1 MSESEGN
8 PVQPIPIR
16 MDLPEEIAAVAISSD
31 DTDEPPT
38 VILNTKERSAPVWA
52 DLRSGGAII
61 GVLGLLVGVA
71 IRWLRDHTATLV
83 TVGATG
89 MVTATATVGVVAL
102 ENNDRP
108 PSRHTQP
115 TVTVAT
121 PRAGPARTASPRPAA
136 TASRNVPAGRTRPPD
151 VIPRPTTSRPTAT
164 STRTSTIT
172 ARPTRSRDIPR
183 SALTTASPPPG
194 PTKQPPAANA
204 SEPRPT
210 TTRPATSAP
219 TTAPSTG
226 PAATTARD
234 CVVRVDVDPLLDL
247 CVLG

>member
-16 MDLPEEIAAVAISSD
+16 MDLPEEIAAVAISD
-31 DTDEPPT
+31 DETDEPPT

-83 TVGATG
+83 TVGATSV
-89 MVTATATVGVVAL
+89 VTATATVGVVAL
-102 ENNDRP
+102 ENNSRSP
-108 PSRHTQP
+108 TRHTQP
-115 TVTVAT
+115 TVTVVT
-121 PRAGPARTASPRPAA
+121 PRAGQSRTASPQPAA
-136 TASRNVPAGRTRPPD
+136 TVTRNVPAGRTRPPD
-151 VIPRPTTSRPTAT
+151 VILRPTTSRPTAT
-164 STRTSTIT
+164 STLTSTGQ
-172 ARPTRSRDIPR
+172 PTRTRDIPR
-183 SALTTASPPPG
+183 PTLTAASPPPG
-194 PTKQPPAANA
+194 PTKQPPAANE

-226 PAATTARD
+226 PAASTARD